1 MIEESE
7 VRILKKLSKY
17 LAKFVAVILSFFA
30 FVSVIGFCNAAG
42 DRDISPVTRT
52 RALSCDREKT
62 KMMRL
67 KIYWIRLIKTRD
79 YYCEVKKLYP
89 SESNANKFLTE
100 LIKGL
105 DRMIS
110 EQLDKKQH
118 YLSSDLLS
126 SCISENHTVY
136 DIVYSNIE
144 YMVNYSNFIGRKWF
158 PSFIEVFA
166 RRFNIEPQ
174 VYLGKASNG
183 KHYCFMYD
191 YRAPILSGLKL
202 FSFEQDG
209 DIIKVT
215 EE

>member
-1 MIEESE
+1 MIKESE

-30 FVSVIGFCNAAG
+30 FVPVIGFCNAAG

-67 KIYWIRLIKTRD
+67 KIYWIRLVKLRN
-79 YYCEVKKLYP
+79 YYYEVKKLYP
-89 SESNANKFLTE
+89 SESDANKFLTK
-100 LIKGL
+100 LIKRL
-105 DRMIS
+105 DWII
-110 EQLDKKQH
+110 KKELGGER
-118 YLSSDLLS
+118 Y
-126 SCISENHTVY
+126 CISSKSPQLYISGNVSDAIY
-136 DIVYSNIE
+136 DIVYR
-144 YMVNYSNFIGRKWF
+144 YMKVRVNYANLIDWDSF
-158 PSFIEVFA
+158 PEFTKAYANV
-166 RRFNIEPQ
+166 EPR